1 MTTPKITLNNL
12 IKFDIYSDR
21 FLKTTAEDIDGA
33 IMGTVVHKN
42 GLYFYVYANRK
53 AGNGLESAS
62 IYLVKFN
69 GMFTNKLIAIDSTSI
84 DYANSP
90 VANTFG
96 TDDVHPAHSA
106 AIDRLY
112 TRLLESN
119 N

>member
-1 MTTPKITLNNL
+1 MTLPKITFNNL

-21 FLKTTAEDIDGA
+21 FLKMTAEDIDGS

-42 GLYFYVYANRK
+42 GLYFYVYAYRK

-69 GMFTNKLIAIDSTSI
+69 GVFTNKLIAIDSTPI
-84 DYANSP
+84 DYANHP

-106 AIDRLY
+106 AIDKLY